1 MADFKTA
8 LAPTLEREGGWVN
21 VDGDSG
27 EETYRGISKANFPT
41 WMGWP
46 LVAAAKPKTGQII
59 NSPVLESMVAEFY
72 RHNFWLVIRGDEVIN
87 QEVASDLFDK
97 AVNMGTHQAIV
108 LSQRSLEIEE
118 TGHMDDVTLAKLNEM
133 NPYA

>member
-8 LAPTLEREGGWVN
+8 LAPTLQHEGGWVH

-41 WMGWP
+41 WVGWP
-46 LVAAAKPKTGQII
+46 LVHAAKPTTGQII
-59 NSPVLESMVAEFY
+59 NSPVLETMVAEFY
-72 RHNFWLVIRGDEVIN
+72 RHNFWLIIHGDEIIN
-87 QEVASDLFDK
+87 QEAASDLFDK
-97 AVNMGTHQAIV
+97 AVNMGSHQAIV
-108 LSQRSLEIEE
+108 LSQRSLEIAE
-118 TGHMDDVTLAKLNEM
+118 TGHMDDTTLSKLNEM